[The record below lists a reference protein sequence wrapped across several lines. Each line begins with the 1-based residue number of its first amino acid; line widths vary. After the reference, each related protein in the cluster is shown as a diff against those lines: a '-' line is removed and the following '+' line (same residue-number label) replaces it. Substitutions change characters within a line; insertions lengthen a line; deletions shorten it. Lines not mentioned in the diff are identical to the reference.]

1 MSDKSKNN
9 YLVPLEELLEAGCHF
24 GHQSRRWHPKM
35 SRYIWGERVGVHI
48 FDLEK
53 TQRALAEACEF
64 VKKLSAEGK
73 NIAFVGTKR
82 QAADVLKEE
91 AERIKA
97 PFVVKRWLGGTI
109 TNWEQI
115 KKSITELKELRQK
128 KETGELERYTKKER
142 VLFDR
147 EISRLERM
155 VGGIENLT
163 SIPDALFVVDIK
175 REISAVR
182 EARNAG
188 IPIIAIV
195 DSNCDP
201 NGIDMAIPANDDAVR
216 SIKLITAKIAD
227 AIRDGKNNSAVILS
241 KESST
246 SEGSSAAI

>member
-1 MSDKSKNN
+1 MPVKTKAKTNN

-35 SRYIWGERVGVHI
+35 SPYIWGERTGVHI

-53 TQRALAEACEF
+53 TQKALSEACEF
-64 VKKLSAEGK
+64 IKKLSAEGK
-73 NIAFVGTKR
+73 NIVFVGTKR

-91 AERIKA
+91 AERIKT
-97 PFVVKRWLGGTI
+97 PFVAKRWLGGTI

-128 KETGELERYTKKER
+128 KEAGELDRYTKKER

-147 EISRLERM
+147 KISRLERI
-155 VGGIENLT
+155 VGGIENLNG
-163 SIPDALFVVDIK
+163 IPDALYIVDIK

-182 EARNAG
+182 EARIAG
-188 IPIIAIV
+188 IPVVAIV

-201 NGIDMAIPANDDAVR
+201 EGITRVIPANDDAVR

-227 AIRDGKNNSAVILS
+227 AVRDGSLNKTQSIEVKTS
-241 KESST
+241 KT
-246 SEGSSAAI
+246 